1 MNEYSKIWPEG
12 KKCAVM
18 LSVNLDAEFYGRIYY
33 PGINVDEGD
42 IMRLGKTGMEFG
54 LPRLLDTLDNYG
66 VKATFFIPGAV
77 ADRYPAQVMEI
88 ARRGHEIGC
97 HGDEHEILGALSKE
111 EQKKRFLERIEVPEK
126 NWKFSEA
133 DVAERAHWEDYMAAY
148 EAAINATA
156 TEHSPW
162 YVLPADRKWQT
173 RWLISQ
179 AVRRTLEEADPRYPE
194 VPEDKGLEL
203 QRCRGKLLAEE

>member
-1 MNEYSKIWPEG
+1 MYENSY
-12 KKCAVM
+12 
-18 LSVNLDAEFYGRIYY
+18 
-33 PGINVDEGD
+33 
-42 IMRLGKTGMEFG
+42 RL
-54 LPRLLDTLDNYG
+54 
-66 VKATFFIPGAV
+66 VKLFLHV
-77 ADRYPAQVMEI
+77 
-88 ARRGHEIGC
+88 
-97 HGDEHEILGALSKE
+97 SKE